1 MGCPVGYQ
9 TKIQL
14 IQRPKNQQWHVNFPN
29 ALAEALE
36 LQKGETV
43 EWEVHSRDVIIMVRK
58 EAPPPRDVVATV
70 KKARQ
75 AKS

>member
-1 MGCPVGYQ
+1 M
-9 TKIQL
+9 
-14 IQRPKNQQWHVNFPN
+14 NFPN

-43 EWEVHSRDVIIMVRK
+43 EWEIHSRDVIIMVRK
-58 EAPPPRDVVATV
+58 EAPTPREVAATV

-75 AKS
+75 PKG